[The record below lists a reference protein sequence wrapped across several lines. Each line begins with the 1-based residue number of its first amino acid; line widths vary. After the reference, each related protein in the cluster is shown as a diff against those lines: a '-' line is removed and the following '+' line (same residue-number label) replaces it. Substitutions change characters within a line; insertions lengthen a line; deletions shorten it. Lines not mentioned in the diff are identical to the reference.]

1 MKPDF
6 EKLKTKVENKE
17 ALSSIYEFELACRL
31 YPTVVMNLEG
41 SLDLA
46 LEFWNQ
52 GTSSDKELVSQL
64 VEESDLVESFNNK
77 LGLPKESKFF
87 YNRGIWSCDQLSYF
101 KVHLDLETQERLKN
115 LHIKVEVPLKLCD
128 NKVATFAPS
137 AVSSFNFLNEGTKK
151 ALQLTLGLSLIGFAS
166 LNTNSLSPVADFL
179 KSKTII
185 ELDLNQ
191 NLNQAVNQLESLLQN
206 SKHPRIVNLLT
217 QIKSLDLD
225 FHPQEEEA
233 PLKPSQA
240 LIEDMILSFY
250 ETQNPAHI
258 SKIKAFIPKIAQS
271 IIKHTEDNHI
281 DYKLLLSILKVE
293 SDFNQKTISKTFDYS
308 LAQINYDIW
317 VTEFKKEKN
326 IILDKNKLKHDIDYS
341 INMMTQIISI
351 LEKRHSQDP
360 YWYAR
365 YHSSTPSRKLVYA
378 GKIHNVLGSL
388 KIEEYNFKKNQY
400 RHLKK
405 LLKTIDEDLAAEAKI
420 DFDSVKSTI
429 SQLNRLEQ
437 ESSEVKVA
445 LK

>member
-6 EKLKTKVENKE
+6 EQLKAKIEKKE
-17 ALSSIYEFELACRL
+17 ALSSVDEFEIACRL

-41 SLDLA
+41 SIDLA
-46 LEFWNQ
+46 LEFWHQ
-52 GTSSDKELVSQL
+52 GTSADKELVSEL
-64 VEESDLVESFNNK
+64 IEESDLVESFNHK

-101 KVHLDLETQERLKN
+101 KVQLDLETQERLNN
-115 LHIKVEVPLKLCD
+115 LNIKVEVPLKLCED
-128 NKVATFAPS
+128 QVATFSPPVASP
-137 AVSSFNFLNEGTKK
+137 FNFLNEGTKK

-166 LNTNSLSPVADFL
+166 LNTNALSPVSDLFS
-179 KSKTII
+179 SKTVI

-191 NLNQAVNQLESLLQN
+191 NLTQSVAQLESQLQN
-206 SKHPRIVNLLT
+206 SKHPKIVNLLT
-217 QIKSLDLD
+217 QIKSLELD
-225 FHPQEEEA
+225 FHPQAEEE
-233 PLKPSQA
+233 PLKPSPA
-240 LIEDMILSFY
+240 LIEEMILSFY

-258 SKIKAFIPKIAQS
+258 AKIKTFIPKIAQS

-293 SDFNQKTISKTFDYS
+293 SDFNQKTISKTMDYS

-326 IILDKNKLKHDIDYS
+326 INLDKTKLKNDIDYS

-351 LEKRHSQDP
+351 LEKRHGQDP

-378 GKIHNVLGSL
+378 GKIDNVLGSL
-388 KIEEYNFKKNQY
+388 KLEEHNFKQNQY
-400 RHLKK
+400 RQLKN
-405 LLKTIDEDLAAEAKI
+405 LLKTIDADLADEAKL
-420 DFDSVKSTI
+420 DLDSIKSTI
-429 SQLNRLEQ
+429 AQLNKLEQ
-437 ESSEVKVA
+437 ASSEVKVA